1 MKAVLLTR
9 FGGLDVLRLSDV
21 PTPSP
26 APGEIL
32 VRVHAVSVNRTWDL
46 EVRRDGG
53 GYGVTL
59 PMVLGFDPSGVV
71 EALGDGVAGFGI
83 GDRVTVVRTVNQGGG
98 AAEYIAAPANR
109 TFHVP
114 DAVSFAEATVVSR
127 HFPMAFGLAR
137 RAQLQAG
144 EWALVMG
151 AAGALG
157 SCAVQVAKHLGALVV
172 AAAGS
177 TERVRAALDLG
188 ADAGVDYRRQDL
200 AAEVMRV
207 TGGKGVGVVFENI
220 GDPEL
225 WPGAFDSLGQGGR
238 LVTVGAH
245 AGGVVPLD
253 VKRLYWSSLQ
263 VIGGLGGAEPGDV
276 DRALELMA
284 AGTFRVLVD
293 RVLSLREVAEAHRLV
308 ADRELL
314 GKVILDPTLV

>member
-1 MKAVLLTR
+1 MKAVLLTH

-26 APGEIL
+26 APGEVL
-32 VRVHAVSVNRTWDL
+32 VRVHAVSVNRTWDI

-53 GYGVTL
+53 GYDVTL
-59 PMVLGFDPSGVV
+59 PLVLGFDPSGVV
-71 EALGDGVAGFGI
+71 EALGDGVVGFAV
-83 GDRVTVVRTVNQGGG
+83 GDRVTVTRMVNQGGG
-98 AAEYIAAPANR
+98 AAEYIAAPVNR

-137 RAQLQAG
+137 HAQLQAG
-144 EWALVMG
+144 EWALAMG

-157 SCAVQVAKHLGALVV
+157 SSAVQVAKHLGARVV

-177 TERVRAALDLG
+177 PERVRVALDLG
-188 ADAGVDYRRQDL
+188 ADAGIDYRREDL
-200 AAEVMRV
+200 AAEVMRI
-207 TGGKGVGVVFENI
+207 TDGKGVDVVFENI

-225 WPGAFDSLGQGGR
+225 WPGAFDALAQGGR
-238 LVTVGAH
+238 LVTVGVH
-245 AGGVVPLD
+245 GGGVVPLD
-253 VKRLYWSSLQ
+253 VKRLYWGNLR

-276 DRALELMA
+276 ERSLELAA
-284 AGTFRVLVD
+284 AGTFRVLID
-293 RVLSLREVAEAHRLV
+293 RVLPLEDVAEAHRLV

-314 GKVILDPTLV
+314 GKVILDPTLG